1 MTLTDTSPAKVKLYT
16 NVFHQPHNTINIKAE
31 LCFHRRK
38 TPLFES
44 YITQSWGISSA
55 AAPEDGEAMF
65 LRRRKQLLFNQDH
78 IHRVQLIN
86 LYPQARGRIIRPILR
101 PEQSRIVAEQG
112 EIKSSVMKQLLLV
125 NETSYKL

>member
-1 MTLTDTSPAKVKLYT
+1 MVWVTCPLGRTSVISYVSKILKKRFYCISGGILSIIKLLQIYNIKEKNRLWLWLIHSPAKVKLYT

-55 AAPEDGEAMF
+55 AALEDGEAMF
-65 LRRRKQLLFNQDH
+65 LRRRKQLLINQDH
-78 IHRVQLIN
+78 IHR
-86 LYPQARGRIIRPILR
+86 
-101 PEQSRIVAEQG
+101 
-112 EIKSSVMKQLLLV
+112 M
-125 NETSYKL
+125 